1 METDYNKLGTDFA
14 TKVGLTMKIVS
25 TRYGKHFE
33 DDKDNRYIFRITLKR
48 NKKSYTF
55 DFGQAVASGNEAPS
69 IYDVLSCLEKYDV
82 GSYQDFCSEF
92 GYEMYNE
99 KCQGF
104 NRITLK
110 TYKAVCKEFIAVDRL
125 FSDVM
130 DELQNIY

>member
-1 METDYNKLGTDFA
+1 MKTDYNKLGTDFA

-25 TRYGKHFE
+25 TRYGKHSF
-33 DDKDNRYIFRITLKR
+33 DDKESRYIFKITLRR

-55 DFGQAVASGNEAPS
+55 DFGQSVACGSDVPS
-69 IYDVLSCLEKYDV
+69 IYDVLSCLQKTDV

-92 GYEMYNE
+92 SYDVYNMRGT
-99 KCQGF
+99 GF
-104 NRITLK
+104 NRATLK

-130 DELQNIY
+130 DELEIIY